1 MLAVSRFGLKNY
13 RNGNILS
20 ATKHRSGQKRKFVAV
35 ALLSILL
42 LSFSYVLIVFFQVWL
57 NSARDQAR
65 PVDAIVVLGA
75 AQWDGVPSPVLEARL
90 EQALKLYEEG
100 LSPIIV
106 TTGSKQTG
114 DRFTEA
120 YAGLTYLLERAV
132 PEKSILVVVDGG
144 NTFESLSATA
154 NVLLDRGIGN
164 KVILVSDPYHALRAK
179 EIAREVGLEAWFSP
193 TDLSSSFS
201 QLLRETAG
209 TSIGRIIGF
218 RRASTL
224 SK

>member
-1 MLAVSRFGLKNY
+1 MST
-13 RNGNILS
+13 NG
-20 ATKHRSGQKRKFVAV
+20 HRSVRLRKFLTIT
-35 ALLSILL
+35 LLSIIL
-42 LSFSYVLIVFFQVWL
+42 LSLSYLLIVFFQVWL

-90 EQALKLYEEG
+90 EKALKLYEEG

-120 YAGLTYLLERAV
+120 YAGLTYLLERSV
-132 PEKSILVVVDGG
+132 PESSILVVVDGN

-154 NVLLDRGIGN
+154 NVLTDRGIGN

-179 EIAREVGLEAWFSP
+179 EIAREVGLQAWFSP

-201 QLLRETAG
+201 QLIRETAG
-209 TSIGRIIGF
+209 TSVGRMIGF
-218 RRASTL
+218 RKASTL

>member
-1 MLAVSRFGLKNY
+1 M
-13 RNGNILS
+13 
-20 ATKHRSGQKRKFVAV
+20 RKFLAI
-35 ALLSILL
+35 ALLSIILLFLSYLL
-42 LSFSYVLIVFFQVWL
+42 LVFFQVWL

-65 PVDAIVVLGA
+65 PADAIVVLGA

-90 EQALKLYEEG
+90 EKALKLYEEG

-120 YAGLTYLLERAV
+120 YAGLTYLLERSV
-132 PEKSILVVVDGG
+132 PESSILVVVDGN

-154 NVLLDRGIGN
+154 NVLTDRGIGN

-179 EIAREVGLEAWFSP
+179 EIAREVGLQAWFSP

-201 QLLRETAG
+201 QLIRETAG
-209 TSIGRIIGF
+209 TSVGRMIGF
-218 RRASTL
+218 RKASNL

>member
-1 MLAVSRFGLKNY
+1 MPCFGEQ
-13 RNGNILS
+13 RSGNILS
-20 ATKHRSGQKRKFVAV
+20 TNGHRSVRLRKFLTIT
-35 ALLSILL
+35 LLSIIL
-42 LSFSYVLIVFFQVWL
+42 LSLSYLLIVFFQVWL

-90 EQALKLYEEG
+90 EKALKLYEEG

-106 TTGSKQTG
+106 TTGSKQEG

-120 YAGLTYLLERAV
+120 YAGLTYLLERSV
-132 PEKSILVVVDGG
+132 PESSILVVVDGN

-154 NVLLDRGIGN
+154 NVLTGRGIGN

-179 EIAREVGLEAWFSP
+179 EIAREVGLQAWFSP

-201 QLLRETAG
+201 QLIRETAG
-209 TSIGRIIGF
+209 TSVGRVIGF
-218 RRASTL
+218 RKASTL

>member
-1 MLAVSRFGLKNY
+1 MST
-13 RNGNILS
+13 NG
-20 ATKHRSGQKRKFVAV
+20 HRSVQLRKFLAI
-35 ALLSILL
+35 ALLSIILLFLSYLL
-42 LSFSYVLIVFFQVWL
+42 LVFFQVWL

-65 PVDAIVVLGA
+65 PADAIVVLGA

-90 EQALKLYEEG
+90 EKALKLYEEG
-100 LSPIIV
+100 FSPIIV

-120 YAGLTYLLERAV
+120 YAGLTYLLERSV
-132 PEKSILVVVDGG
+132 PESSILVVVDGN

-154 NVLLDRGIGN
+154 NVLTDRGIGN

-179 EIAREVGLEAWFSP
+179 EIAREVGLQAWFSP

-201 QLLRETAG
+201 QLIRETAG
-209 TSIGRIIGF
+209 TSVGRVIGF
-218 RRASTL
+218 RKASTL